1 MTSLLYSF
9 YSTLV
14 WSPWDCFIDGLMRI
28 GMGDQTPALHTAKG
42 MARPQG
48 LFLLLEI
55 NDIKEIVA
63 KAVELL
69 KQGKTM
75 MEYSDSGTSV
85 VKSFPMTIQEVL
97 VEARYA
103 LMVKDPEQ
111 YGSPDRVR
119 VMNLLNN
126 FRGL

>member
-1 MTSLLYSF
+1 
-9 YSTLV
+9 
-14 WSPWDCFIDGLMRI
+14 
-28 GMGDQTPALHTAKG
+28 

-55 NDIKEIVA
+55 TDIQAIVA

-85 VKSFPMTIQEVL
+85 VKGYPLTIQEVML
-97 VEARYA
+97 EARYA
-103 LMVKDPEQ
+103 LMVKNPEK
-111 YGSPDRVR
+111 YGSPDRTR
-119 VMNLLNN
+119 VMNMLNN

>member
-1 MTSLLYSF
+1 
-9 YSTLV
+9 
-14 WSPWDCFIDGLMRI
+14 
-28 GMGDQTPALHTAKG
+28 

-55 NDIKEIVA
+55 TDIQAIVA

-85 VKSFPMTIQEVL
+85 VKGYPMTIQEVL
-97 VEARYA
+97 LEARYA
-103 LMVKDPEQ
+103 LMVKDPEK
-111 YGSPDRVR
+111 YGSPDRTR
-119 VMNLLNN
+119 VMNMLNN

>member
-1 MTSLLYSF
+1 
-9 YSTLV
+9 
-14 WSPWDCFIDGLMRI
+14 
-28 GMGDQTPALHTAKG
+28 

-48 LFLLLEI
+48 IFLIL
-55 NDIKEIVA
+55 DICDIEEIVA

-75 MEYSDSGTSV
+75 MEYSDSGTTV
-85 VKSFPMTIQEVL
+85 TKEWPMTIRETL
-97 VEARYA
+97 LEARYA
-103 LMVKDPEQ
+103 LMIKDPNK

-119 VMNLLNN
+119 VINLLNN

>member
-1 MTSLLYSF
+1 
-9 YSTLV
+9 
-14 WSPWDCFIDGLMRI
+14 
-28 GMGDQTPALHTAKG
+28 

-48 LFLLLEI
+48 IFLILEI
-55 NDIKEIVA
+55 PDIEEIVA
-63 KAVELL
+63 KCVELL

-85 VKSFPMTIQEVL
+85 TKAFPMTIQETL

-103 LMVKDPEQ
+103 LQIKDPDR
-111 YGSPDRVR
+111 YGSIDRVR
-119 VMNLLNN
+119 VINMLNN